1 MQSLLNLK
9 GPLLI
14 FGIALYF
21 YILGGRLDDA
31 PIPGQLGPYFWPR
44 AVLILLMVSCG
55 IKSIEILASRKE
67 AETPAE
73 AGAPLPPVHI
83 LKLVALIA
91 MVIGVVFAMDKIGFL
106 LSNFFF
112 LFAFLHL
119 TGLRRK
125 FLLFLISA
133 GGTVVLIYLFVKV
146 VYLPLPKGMWF
157 FEDVTLFFYRL
168 LAVI

>member
-1 MQSLLNLK
+1 VQILSSLK

-14 FGIALYF
+14 FGVALYF
-21 YILGGRLDDA
+21 FFLAGKLDDM

-44 AVLILLMVSCG
+44 ATLILLMVSCG
-55 IKSIEILASRKE
+55 IKSLEILSSRKKG
-67 AETPAE
+67 ETPGE
-73 AGAPLPPVHI
+73 AASSLPPIHI

-91 MVIGVVFAMDKIGFL
+91 LVIGVVLATDKIGFL

-112 LFAFLHL
+112 LFAFLYL

-125 FLLFLISA
+125 FLLLLISA
-133 GGTVVLIYLFVKV
+133 GGTLVLIYLFVKV

-157 FEDVTLFFYRL
+157 FDDITLFLYRL
-168 LAVI
+168 LGVI